1 MKGPGVERSGAKWRS
16 GEGLLLARGLCSFG
30 FLPVASDEGEGD
42 GPQPRNINTL
52 NSLSTPAGLGHM
64 LTSHNYGFTTFVHRE
79 GELSCVRERERE
91 RLVYRVSDFRR
102 DQPFP
107 SSDPR
112 KRSLRSLVKT
122 RRE

>member
-1 MKGPGVERSGAKWRS
+1 MKGPGMERSGVKWRS

-79 GELSCVRERERE
+79 GELSCERERERE
-91 RLVYRVSDFRR
+91 RGWFTGCPILGGTNL
-102 DQPFP
+102 FP
-107 SSDPR
+107 PRTRGNDPYDP
-112 KRSLRSLVKT
+112 S
-122 RRE
+122 